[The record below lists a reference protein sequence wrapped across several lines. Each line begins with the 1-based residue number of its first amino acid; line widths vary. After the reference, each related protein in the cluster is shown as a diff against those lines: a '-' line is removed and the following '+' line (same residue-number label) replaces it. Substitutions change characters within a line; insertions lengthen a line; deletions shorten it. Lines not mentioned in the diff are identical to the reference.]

1 MPDYNE
7 LVVDPR
13 LFYVRGGL
21 DINPNTILSRPRQF
35 DSQTVKTMTVANG
48 DVLYVYDV
56 TDPANPILT
65 GTIG

>member
-7 LVVDPR
+7 LVVDPK
-13 LFYVRGGL
+13 LFFVRGGL
-21 DINPNTILSRPRQF
+21 NIDPNTVLSRPRQF
-35 DSQTVKTMTVANG
+35 DSQAVKTMTVANG
-48 DVLYVYDV
+48 AVLCVYDV